1 MGVKMPRRIAKRLS
15 ISPERRKINDARKK
29 GRSPEAIG
37 RMITPLNSHQKV
49 ERADFFC
56 RVRDAFHIFARRS
69 SEVLGTAWAFIGA
82 IVIIVVW
89 GLTGPTFHFSD
100 TWQLIINT
108 GTTIVTFLMVF
119 LIQNTQN
126 RDAKA
131 VHLKLDE
138 LIRALQGARNH
149 LVDLEKLSDEE
160 LKGLE
165 EQFTRLRE
173 HAQEKT
179 EPFSSLHESEEV

>member
-1 MGVKMPRRIAKRLS
+1 
-15 ISPERRKINDARKK
+15 
-29 GRSPEAIG
+29 
-37 RMITPLNSHQKV
+37 
-49 ERADFFC
+49 
-56 RVRDAFHIFARRS
+56 
-69 SEVLGTAWAFIGA
+69 VLGTAWAFIGA
-82 IVIIVVW
+82 IFIIAVW
-89 GLTGPTFHFSD
+89 ALTGPTFHFSD

-173 HAQEKT
+173 QAQENT
-179 EPFSSLHESEEV
+179 EPVSSLHESEEV